1 MKAEFLKIAGVK
13 SEAEFYKKFPSEEAF
28 MKKHGK
34 AVRKLMAK
42 KAQIGAT
49 IRNIETP
56 TQNVQPI
63 RIDEEF
69 LYNTQARAMGQKSMQ
84 ELKDDALYQAQM
96 EALKPK
102 KEEKKG
108 GLLSQLS
115 SLGSLMGEGGL
126 GDLISGG
133 GIGGGQGG
141 GTVTDFEVGPL
152 EQIGPAEFKK
162 GGKAKKFEPHM
173 MYDPKT
179 GKGYKAN
186 KLEDH
191 LRMEKLG
198 YTHEAPKAQD
208 GYSHPYLQNYVDLFK
223 NRGNIA
229 NKQDV
234 AGIMSSMNVTPSD
247 TLFVGSS
254 GDYNMANTMADF
266 ELSKYLAKQI
276 NPDAYNAEQRVPVTY
291 KDRLKFS
298 VEEKDVYNDKG
309 GYTSIKK
316 SKKKAQDGGIA
327 TPQFDFDLGDS
338 GPSRMGRYNPDGSP
352 ESFLQGA
359 NRIYQSDAVQN
370 WALPIIGDIS
380 SISQQMKAQ
389 DEALASAKQNRMLAE
404 LTLRAAKTEPE
415 RIEREYVRPEDVQ
428 NTGEEFFPIYGVG
441 TNVLRNGGMFS
452 DPGYVPLENVNQVKS
467 FGKGGVLGSNSYLVP
482 KAQGGFDLGSVS
494 YGGGQAGGI
503 GMQLGDMA
511 GFNNDAGSNIG
522 GKIGGTIGSAFGPIG
537 SAVGSFIGSGIGDLL
552 DRDDRRTRIENERAD
567 RALKELSYTAVA
579 PAIQAGYASHVKNGG
594 KIESMRS
601 GGHMRGSY
609 VPPNPSA
616 LDTMAMGGDVK
627 TTWGGKVETVS
638 YNPYAGGESI
648 EFKGNSHDYVDPRTG
663 QTGIGVAY
671 GKNSVA
677 NNEAVVEV
685 ENEPAQQLRD
695 GGGTEN
701 LVVYG
706 DLKIPEEYVAEIGD
720 DRAKGKK
727 FKNYVSDI
735 LNKDEAKINKKMEK
749 AADRG
754 LESDNTVFGQLER
767 STADVILKGS
777 DMKLRNIAEKKNILA
792 DLQSALNETF
802 DEYGIKGNEFISKNK
817 IVEDPER
824 MMNAKDGININ
835 PENKGKFTAWAKERG
850 MSVAEAANKVM
861 ANTDEYS
868 PAVVKMANFAKN
880 ARKFKKGEDGVDV
893 PKLQNSTAGNVSKDD
908 FNKQLGGDNIP
919 KTDKTPEE
927 LLEDD
932 WKQDPNDPTVFTKSD
947 GDSVE
952 AVQVSVEA
960 LGKVPKG
967 QSRDKETGLF
977 GNVTMEKFE
986 AAKEAN
992 PWFDWENFDPK
1003 NKADVERYQREFNK
1017 QAKEA
1022 GSDKRIRVD
1031 GDFGEQTVS
1040 ARFTPP
1046 VEGKEPT
1053 VQRVQTE
1060 STTETT
1066 TTAAPQQRGIPFMGI
1081 PAPVEGEA
1089 LDPMRIM
1096 PEYAALASNVLEPVY
1111 AQTYQPRLRVPYDI
1125 SLQTAKNDVISQS
1138 RALQRNPVLQNNPAA
1153 LAVAQAPTYAALNK
1167 LNETEFIANQRM
1179 KDAVYSG
1186 NLDTLNRARLL
1197 NLGILDKQY
1206 DRQAEA
1212 AAKTKA
1218 TTLAALTSISDK
1230 YARKRLENRLEQVYA
1245 NLYPT
1250 YRYDDQFRTRVQQ
1263 SAMFNLPGG
1272 TVSGIPG
1279 LATPGFN
1286 PALQQIGGVLGG
1298 IQSIIGAQKEFNKAQ
1313 GPSIRRGAVNRAMQ
1327 DFDPNEIYDY
1337 VDPNQTYP
1345 QDGMYAPIETGVAKK
1360 GKKVKKKNYKNS
1372 NILRAL
1378 RDL

>member
-208 GYSHPYLQNYVDLFK
+208 GI
-223 NRGNIA
+223 G
-229 NKQDV
+229 
-234 AGIMSSMNVTPSD
+234 
-247 TLFVGSS
+247 
-254 GDYNMANTMADF
+254 
-266 ELSKYLAKQI
+266 
-276 NPDAYNAEQRVPVTY
+276 
-291 KDRLKFS
+291 
-298 VEEKDVYNDKG
+298 
-309 GYTSIKK
+309 
-316 SKKKAQDGGIA
+316 

-370 WALPIIGDIS
+370 WGLPIVGDIM
-380 SISQQMKAQ
+380 SISDQMKAQ

-482 KAQGGFDLGSVS
+482 KAQLGWLSPGVWSEMSKMQKGKQQIKEDPASFARLLAGDPTAAAMFMENGGKTPKAQGGFDMSNIS
-494 YGGGQAGGI
+494 YGGGSSGGV
-503 GMQLGDMA
+503 GQQLGQMV
-511 GFNNDAGSNIG
+511 GFNQDAGSNIG

-609 VPPNPSA
+609 IPPNPSA

-638 YNPYAGGESI
+638 YNPYAGGDSI

-777 DMKLRNIAEKKNILA
+777 DMKLKNIAEKKNILA

-1263 SAMFNLPGG
+1263 SGIFNLPGG

-1298 IQSIIGAQKEFNKAQ
+1298 IQSIIGAQQEFNKAQ

-1345 QDGMYAPIETGVAKK
+1345 QDGMYTPIETGVAKK